1 MEFGRAFSYV
11 FEDSDWFK
19 KVALAALVSLIPII
33 GQIFLI
39 GWALEITRR
48 VIKNESIL
56 LPDLDFGE
64 NLGLGFKAFV
74 VGLVYAIPIFI
85 LMIPNFLAPLM
96 IEVMGED
103 AGGVIA
109 IIFSVC
115 GGILVFIYSL
125 LMAFMLPAAYGRVA
139 DTGNLADGLKVGEV
153 FKLVKKAPTAYL
165 IVLVGSILA
174 GLVGQLGVIACG
186 IGVLLTY
193 TYSMAIMGHF
203 WGQAYNEATGGSAV
217 RPAASFEIPEP

>member
-1 MEFGRAFSYV
+1 MEFGLAFSYV

-19 KVALAALVSLIPII
+19 KIALAALVSLIPII

-48 VIKNESIL
+48 VIKNDPTP

-64 NLGLGFKAFV
+64 NLGRGFKAFV
-74 VGLVYAIPIFI
+74 VGLVYALPIFV
-85 LMIPNFLAPLM
+85 LMIPNFIAPFM
-96 IEVMGED
+96 IEIIGED

-109 IIFSVC
+109 ILFTVCSSV
-115 GGILVFIYSL
+115 LVFVYSL
-125 LMAFMLPAAYGRVA
+125 LMAFLLPAAYGRVA
-139 DTGNLADGLKVGEV
+139 DTGNLGDGLKIGEV

-174 GLVGQLGVIACG
+174 GLIGQLGVIACG

-203 WGQAYNEATGGSAV
+203 WGQAYKEATGGSIVSSAG
-217 RPAASFEIPEP
+217 SFEIPEP